1 MDISYG
7 KQLIDIREG
16 IGMNRRQFAD
26 YLGIP
31 YRTIKDWELDNR
43 KMPDYLF
50 RLIEYKVLVENQNN
64 NDIDK
69 KRG

>member
-1 MDISYG
+1 
-7 KQLIDIREG
+7 
-16 IGMNRRQFAD
+16 MNRRQFAD

-31 YRTIKDWELDNR
+31 YRTITDWELDNR

-50 RLIEYKVLVENQNN
+50 RLIEYKVSMENQHN
-64 NDIDK
+64 NDTDK